1 MDKIIA
7 DSSTPSGWN
16 YECFGPGG
24 STILTCSQTEAR
36 FWHSI
41 GYVVLHVVNWA

>member
-7 DSSTPSGWN
+7 VSSTNASWN
-16 YECFGPGG
+16 YECFGPAG

-36 FWHSI
+36 FWHAI
-41 GYVVLHVVNWA
+41 GYVVLHVTKWA